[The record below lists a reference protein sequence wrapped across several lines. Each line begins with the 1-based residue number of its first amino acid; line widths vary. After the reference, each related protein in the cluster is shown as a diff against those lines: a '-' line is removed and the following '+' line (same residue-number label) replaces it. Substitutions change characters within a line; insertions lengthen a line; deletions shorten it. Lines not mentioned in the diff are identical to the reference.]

1 MNILSVYKLKYMNIN
16 LNIFHHGIGSVG
28 DLPIPFETVL
38 NISGLVI
45 VLTFVFLKVS
55 WKQSILIEKEVIL
68 GQKQPVLGKIF
79 GALILSLLILPGLF
93 SNEVAKTSITP
104 FIIWVFLWIGV
115 PVLGLF
121 FGDIYSKFN
130 PLSIISSSEDKSST
144 VWIAASLFL
153 GLTWFE
159 LVWRKPGNP
168 THIGIVFILLLL
180 ITTGSRIL
188 FRKNSIEVDPLHLLH
203 HLYAKMRFTVS
214 RPVYKNV
221 LENISNLSNFKG
233 VEYFILLMIGT
244 VTYDGLRGTTFWYNL
259 FGPSTLDIGFSTFA
273 FLAINLIIICS
284 YRFACWFA
292 LRVSGEEQEL
302 NKVSLLFGHT
312 MLPIAFA
319 YHVTHY
325 LSLLLYESQTIL
337 YRLNDPY
344 GMGWNLFGVE
354 EITINYFLTPVA
366 LWGIQVFVTL
376 AGHMLSV
383 VLAHDL
389 AIKLFGHQQ
398 SDKTQYIFLLI
409 TVGLTLQALFV
420 LSVP

>member
-1 MNILSVYKLKYMNIN
+1 MAFNLK
-16 LNIFHHGIGSVG
+16 IFHHGIGSVG

-38 NISGLVI
+38 NVSAWVI
-45 VLTFVFLKVS
+45 ILTFVFLKIS
-55 WKQSILIEKEVIL
+55 WKKSVLVQKEVIVE
-68 GQKQPVLGKIF
+68 QRQPWLGKIF
-79 GALILSLLILPGLF
+79 GVFILSLLILPGLIG
-93 SNEVAKTSITP
+93 NEEAKTSITP
-104 FIIWVFLWIGV
+104 LIIWVFLWIGV
-115 PVLGLF
+115 PVLGLV

-130 PLSIISSSEDKSST
+130 PLSIIPSPEKKPST
-144 VWIAASLFL
+144 VWFAAALFL

-168 THIGIVFILLLL
+168 THIGIVFILLML
-180 ITTGSRIL
+180 ITTGTRII
-188 FRKNSIEVDPLHLLH
+188 FGKASIEVDPLHLLH
-203 HLYAKMRFTVS
+203 HLYAKLRFTLS
-214 RPVYKNV
+214 KPIYKNM
-221 LENISNLSNFKG
+221 LENIANLSNFKG
-233 VEYFILLMIGT
+233 MEYFILLMIGT

-259 FGPSTLDIGFSTFA
+259 FGSSTLDITFSTFA
-273 FLAINLIIICS
+273 FFGINIIIIAS

-292 LRVSGEEQEL
+292 LKVSGEKQDL
-302 NKVSLLFGHT
+302 NNISLLFGHT

-344 GMGWNLFGVE
+344 GIGWNLFGINDVS
-354 EITINYFLTPVA
+354 INYFLTPVA

-398 SDKTQYIFLLI
+398 SDKTHYIFLLI

>member
-1 MNILSVYKLKYMNIN
+1 MVFN
-16 LNIFHHGIGSVG
+16 LEIFHHGIGSVG

-38 NISGLVI
+38 NVSAWVI
-45 VLTFVFLKVS
+45 ILTFVFLKIS
-55 WKQSILIEKEVIL
+55 WKKSVLVQKEVIVE
-68 GQKQPVLGKIF
+68 QRQPWLGKMF
-79 GALILSLLILPGLF
+79 GVFILSLLVLPGLI
-93 SNEVAKTSITP
+93 SNEEAKTSITP
-104 FIIWVFLWIGV
+104 LIIWVFLWIGV
-115 PVLGLF
+115 PVLGLV

-130 PLSIISSSEDKSST
+130 PLSIIPSSEKKPST
-144 VWIAASLFL
+144 VWFAAALFL

-168 THIGIVFILLLL
+168 THIGIVFILLML
-180 ITTGSRIL
+180 ITTGTRII
-188 FRKNSIEVDPLHLLH
+188 FSKASIEVDPLHLLH
-203 HLYAKMRFTVS
+203 HLYAKLRFTVS
-214 RPVYKNV
+214 KPIYKNM
-221 LENISNLSNFKG
+221 LENIANLSNFKG
-233 VEYFILLMIGT
+233 MEYFILLMIGT

-259 FGPSTLDIGFSTFA
+259 FGSSTLDITFSTFA
-273 FLAINLIIICS
+273 FFGINIVIIGS

-292 LRVSGEEQEL
+292 LKVSGEKQDL
-302 NKVSLLFGHT
+302 NNISLLFGHT

-344 GMGWNLFGVE
+344 GIGWNLFGIDEV
-354 EITINYFLTPVA
+354 TINYFLTPVA

>member
-1 MNILSVYKLKYMNIN
+1 MAFN
-16 LNIFHHGIGSVG
+16 LEIFHHGIGSVG

-38 NISGLVI
+38 NVSAWVI
-45 VLTFVFLKVS
+45 ILTFVFLKIS
-55 WKQSILIEKEVIL
+55 WKKSVLVQKEVIVE
-68 GQKQPVLGKIF
+68 QRQPWLGKIF
-79 GALILSLLILPGLF
+79 GVFILSLLILPGLIG
-93 SNEVAKTSITP
+93 NEEAKTSITP
-104 FIIWVFLWIGV
+104 LIIWVFLWIGV
-115 PVLGLF
+115 PVLGLV

-130 PLSIISSSEDKSST
+130 PLSIIPSPEKKPST
-144 VWIAASLFL
+144 VWFAAALFL

-168 THIGIVFILLLL
+168 THIGIVFILLML
-180 ITTGSRIL
+180 ITTVTRII
-188 FRKNSIEVDPLHLLH
+188 FSKASIEVDPLHLLH
-203 HLYAKMRFTVS
+203 HLYAKLRFTVS
-214 RPVYKNV
+214 KPIYKNM
-221 LENISNLSNFKG
+221 LENIANLSNFKG
-233 VEYFILLMIGT
+233 MEYFILLMIGT

-259 FGPSTLDIGFSTFA
+259 FGSSTLDITFSTFA
-273 FLAINLIIICS
+273 FFGINIVIIGS

-292 LRVSGEEQEL
+292 LKVSGEKQDL
-302 NKVSLLFGHT
+302 NNVSLLFGHT

-344 GMGWNLFGVE
+344 GIGWNLFGIDDVS
-354 EITINYFLTPVA
+354 INYFLTPVA

>member
-1 MNILSVYKLKYMNIN
+1 MTFN
-16 LNIFHHGIGSVG
+16 LEIFHHGIGSVG

-38 NISGLVI
+38 NVSAWVI
-45 VLTFVFLKVS
+45 ILTFVFLKIS
-55 WKQSILIEKEVIL
+55 WKKSVLVKKEVIVE
-68 GQKQPVLGKIF
+68 QRQPWLGKIF
-79 GALILSLLILPGLF
+79 GVFILSLLILPGLIG
-93 SNEVAKTSITP
+93 NEEAKTSITP
-104 FIIWVFLWIGV
+104 LIIWVFLWIGV
-115 PVLGLF
+115 PVLGLV

-130 PLSIISSSEDKSST
+130 PLSIIPSPEKKPST
-144 VWIAASLFL
+144 VWFAAALFL

-168 THIGIVFILLLL
+168 THIGIVFILLML
-180 ITTGSRIL
+180 ITTGTRII
-188 FRKNSIEVDPLHLLH
+188 FSKASIEVDPLHLLH
-203 HLYAKMRFTVS
+203 HLYAKLRFTLS
-214 RPVYKNV
+214 KPIYKNM
-221 LENISNLSNFKG
+221 LENIANLSNFKG
-233 VEYFILLMIGT
+233 MEYFILLMIGT

-259 FGPSTLDIGFSTFA
+259 FGSSTLDITFSTFA
-273 FLAINLIIICS
+273 FFGINIIIIGS

-292 LRVSGEEQEL
+292 LKVSGEKQDL
-302 NKVSLLFGHT
+302 NNISLLFGHT

-344 GMGWNLFGVE
+344 GIGWNLFGINDVS
-354 EITINYFLTPVA
+354 INYFLTPVA

>member
-1 MNILSVYKLKYMNIN
+1 MAFN
-16 LNIFHHGIGSVG
+16 LVIFHHGIGSVG

-38 NISGLVI
+38 NISAWVI
-45 VLTFVFLKVS
+45 ILTFVFLKIS
-55 WKQSILIEKEVIL
+55 WKKSVLIQREVL
-68 GQKQPVLGKIF
+68 VEQNQPWLGKMF
-79 GALILSLLILPGLF
+79 GVLILSLLILPGLI
-93 SNEVAKTSITP
+93 SNEEAKTSITP
-104 FIIWVFLWIGV
+104 LIIWVFLWIGV
-115 PVLGLF
+115 PVLGLV

-130 PLSIISSSEDKSST
+130 PLSIIPSSEKKPST
-144 VWIAASLFL
+144 VWFAAALFL

-168 THIGIVFILLLL
+168 THIGIVFILLML
-180 ITTGSRIL
+180 ITTSTRII
-188 FRKNSIEVDPLHLLH
+188 FGKASIEVDPLHLLH
-203 HLYAKMRFTVS
+203 HLYAKLRFTLS
-214 RPVYKNV
+214 KPIYKNM
-221 LENISNLSNFKG
+221 LENIANLSNFKG
-233 VEYFILLMIGT
+233 MEYFILLMIGT

-259 FGPSTLDIGFSTFA
+259 FGSSTLDITFSTFA
-273 FLAINLIIICS
+273 FFGINIIIIGS

-292 LRVSGEEQEL
+292 LKVSGEKQDL
-302 NKVSLLFGHT
+302 NNISLLFGHT

-344 GMGWNLFGVE
+344 GVGWNLFGIDEV
-354 EITINYFLTPVA
+354 TINYFLTPVA

-389 AIKLFGHQQ
+389 AIRLFGHQQ

>member
-1 MNILSVYKLKYMNIN
+1 MAFN
-16 LNIFHHGIGSVG
+16 LEIFHHGIGSVG

-38 NISGLVI
+38 NVSAWVI
-45 VLTFVFLKVS
+45 ILTFVFLKIS
-55 WKQSILIEKEVIL
+55 WKKSVLVQKEVIAE
-68 GQKQPVLGKIF
+68 QRQPWLGKIF
-79 GALILSLLILPGLF
+79 GVFILSLLILPGLIG
-93 SNEVAKTSITP
+93 NEEAKTSITP
-104 FIIWVFLWIGV
+104 LIIWVFLWIGV
-115 PVLGLF
+115 PVLGLV

-130 PLSIISSSEDKSST
+130 PLSIIPSPEKKPST
-144 VWIAASLFL
+144 VWFAAALFL

-168 THIGIVFILLLL
+168 THIGIVFILLML
-180 ITTGSRIL
+180 ITTVTRII
-188 FRKNSIEVDPLHLLH
+188 FSKASIEVDPLHLLH
-203 HLYAKMRFTVS
+203 HLYAKLRFTLS
-214 RPVYKNV
+214 KPIYKNM
-221 LENISNLSNFKG
+221 LENIANLSNFKG
-233 VEYFILLMIGT
+233 MEYFILLMIGT

-259 FGPSTLDIGFSTFA
+259 FGSSTLDITFSTFA
-273 FLAINLIIICS
+273 FFGINIIIIGS

-292 LRVSGEEQEL
+292 LKVSGEKQDL
-302 NKVSLLFGHT
+302 NNISLLFGHT

-344 GMGWNLFGVE
+344 GIGWNLFGIDDVS
-354 EITINYFLTPVA
+354 INYFLTPVA

>member
-1 MNILSVYKLKYMNIN
+1 MVFN
-16 LNIFHHGIGSVG
+16 LEIFHHGIGSVG

-38 NISGLVI
+38 NVSAWVI
-45 VLTFVFLKVS
+45 ILTFVFLKIS
-55 WKQSILIEKEVIL
+55 WKKSVLVQKEVIVE
-68 GQKQPVLGKIF
+68 QRQPWLGKMF
-79 GALILSLLILPGLF
+79 GVFILSLLILPGLIG
-93 SNEVAKTSITP
+93 NEEAKTSMTP
-104 FIIWVFLWIGV
+104 LIIWVFLWIGV
-115 PVLGLF
+115 PVLGLV

-130 PLSIISSSEDKSST
+130 PLSIIPSSEKKPST
-144 VWIAASLFL
+144 VWFAAALFL

-168 THIGIVFILLLL
+168 THIGIVFILLML
-180 ITTGSRIL
+180 ITTGTRII
-188 FRKNSIEVDPLHLLH
+188 FGKASIEVDPLHLLH
-203 HLYAKMRFTVS
+203 HLYAKLRFTLS
-214 RPVYKNV
+214 KPIYKNM
-221 LENISNLSNFKG
+221 LENIANLSNFKG
-233 VEYFILLMIGT
+233 MEYFILLMIGT

-259 FGPSTLDIGFSTFA
+259 FGSSTLDITFSTFA
-273 FLAINLIIICS
+273 FFGINIIIIAS

-292 LRVSGEEQEL
+292 LKVSGEKQDL
-302 NKVSLLFGHT
+302 NNISLLFGHT

-344 GMGWNLFGVE
+344 GIGWNLFGINDVS
-354 EITINYFLTPVA
+354 INYFLTPVA

>member
-1 MNILSVYKLKYMNIN
+1 MALN
-16 LNIFHHGIGSVG
+16 LETFHHGIGSVG

-38 NISGLVI
+38 NISAWVI
-45 VLTFVFLKVS
+45 ILTFVFLKIS
-55 WKQSILIEKEVIL
+55 WKKSVLTQKEVIVE
-68 GQKQPVLGKIF
+68 KRQPRLGKVF
-79 GALILSLLILPGLF
+79 GILLLSLLILPGLIG
-93 SNEVAKTSITP
+93 NEEAKTSITP
-104 FIIWVFLWIGV
+104 LIIWVFLWIGV
-115 PVLGLF
+115 PVFGLV
-121 FGDIYSKFN
+121 FGDIYTKFN
-130 PLSIISSSEDKSST
+130 PLSIIPSPEKKPST
-144 VWIAASLFL
+144 VWFAVALFL

-168 THIGIVFILLLL
+168 THIGIVFILLIL
-180 ITTGSRIL
+180 ITTGARIL
-188 FRKNSIEVDPLHLLH
+188 FGKASIEVDPLHLLH
-203 HLYAKMRFTVS
+203 HLYAKLRFTVS
-214 RPVYKNV
+214 KPIYKNM
-221 LENISNLSNFKG
+221 LENLANLSNFKG
-233 VEYFILLMIGT
+233 MEYFILLMIGT

-259 FGPSTLDIGFSTFA
+259 FGSSTLDITFSTIA
-273 FLAINLIIICS
+273 FFGINIIIICS

-292 LRVSGEEQEL
+292 IKVSGEKQDL
-302 NKVSLLFGHT
+302 NKISLLFGHT

-325 LSLLLYESQTIL
+325 ISLLLYESQTIL

-344 GMGWNLFGVE
+344 GVGWNLFDIDEV
-354 EITINYFLTPVA
+354 TINYFLTPVA

-383 VLAHDL
+383 ILAHDL

-398 SDKTQYIFLLI
+398 SDKTQYVFLLI

>member
-1 MNILSVYKLKYMNIN
+1 MVFN
-16 LNIFHHGIGSVG
+16 LEIFHHGIGSVG

-38 NISGLVI
+38 NVSAWVI
-45 VLTFVFLKVS
+45 ILTFVFLKIS
-55 WKQSILIEKEVIL
+55 WKKSVLVQKEVIVE
-68 GQKQPVLGKIF
+68 QRQPWLGKMF
-79 GALILSLLILPGLF
+79 GVFILSLLILPGLIG
-93 SNEVAKTSITP
+93 NEEAKTSITP
-104 FIIWVFLWIGV
+104 LIIWVFLWIGV
-115 PVLGLF
+115 PVLGLV

-130 PLSIISSSEDKSST
+130 PLSIIPSPEKKPST
-144 VWIAASLFL
+144 VWFAAALFL

-168 THIGIVFILLLL
+168 THIGIVFILLML
-180 ITTGSRIL
+180 ITTGTRII
-188 FRKNSIEVDPLHLLH
+188 FGKASIEVDPLHLLH
-203 HLYAKMRFTVS
+203 HLYAKLRFTVS
-214 RPVYKNV
+214 KPIYKNM
-221 LENISNLSNFKG
+221 LENIANLSNFKG
-233 VEYFILLMIGT
+233 MEYFILLMIGT

-259 FGPSTLDIGFSTFA
+259 FGSSTLDITFSTFA
-273 FLAINLIIICS
+273 FFGINIIIIAS

-292 LRVSGEEQEL
+292 LKVSGEKQDL
-302 NKVSLLFGHT
+302 NNISLLFGHT

-344 GMGWNLFGVE
+344 GIGWNLFGIDEV
-354 EITINYFLTPVA
+354 TINYFLTPVA

>member
-1 MNILSVYKLKYMNIN
+1 MAFN
-16 LNIFHHGIGSVG
+16 LEIFHHGIGSVG

-38 NISGLVI
+38 NVSAWVI
-45 VLTFVFLKVS
+45 ILTFVFLKIS
-55 WKQSILIEKEVIL
+55 WKKSVLVQKEVIVE
-68 GQKQPVLGKIF
+68 QRQPWLGKMF
-79 GALILSLLILPGLF
+79 GVFILSLLILPGLIG
-93 SNEVAKTSITP
+93 NEEAKTSITP
-104 FIIWVFLWIGV
+104 LIIWVFLWIGV
-115 PVLGLF
+115 PVLGLV

-130 PLSIISSSEDKSST
+130 PLSIIPSPEKKPST
-144 VWIAASLFL
+144 VWFAAALFL

-168 THIGIVFILLLL
+168 THIGIVFILLML
-180 ITTGSRIL
+180 ITTGTRII
-188 FRKNSIEVDPLHLLH
+188 FGKASIEVDPLHLLH
-203 HLYAKMRFTVS
+203 HLYAKLRFTLS
-214 RPVYKNV
+214 KPIYKNM
-221 LENISNLSNFKG
+221 LENIANLSNFKG
-233 VEYFILLMIGT
+233 MEYFILLMIGT

-259 FGPSTLDIGFSTFA
+259 FGSSTLDITFSTFA
-273 FLAINLIIICS
+273 FFGINIIIIAS

-292 LRVSGEEQEL
+292 LKVSGEKQDL
-302 NKVSLLFGHT
+302 NNISLLFGHT

-344 GMGWNLFGVE
+344 GIGWNLFGIDEV
-354 EITINYFLTPVA
+354 TINYFLTPVA

>member
-1 MNILSVYKLKYMNIN
+1 MHLKLIN
-16 LNIFHHGIGSVG
+16 FHHGIGSVG

-38 NISGLVI
+38 NISAWVI

-55 WKQSILIEKEVIL
+55 WKQSVLIEKEVVEAK
-68 GQKQPVLGKIF
+68 KQSISGKVVGLF
-79 GALILSLLILPGLF
+79 VLSLLIFPGLIG
-93 SNEVAKTSITP
+93 NEEAKTSITP
-104 FIIWVFLWIGV
+104 LIIWVFLWIGV
-115 PVLGLF
+115 PVLGLI
-121 FGDIYSKFN
+121 FGDIYAKFN
-130 PLSIISSSEDKSST
+130 PLSIIPSDEKKPTT
-144 VWIAASLFL
+144 VWFASLLFL

-168 THIGIVFILLLL
+168 SHIGVVFIILFVV
-180 ITTGSRIL
+180 TTGVRIL
-188 FRKNSIEVDPLHLLH
+188 FGKASIEVDPLHLLH
-203 HLYAKMRFTVS
+203 HLYAKLRFTVS
-214 RPVYKNV
+214 RPFYKNM
-221 LENISNLSNFKG
+221 LENIANLSNFKG
-233 VEYFILLMIGT
+233 MEYFILLMIGT

-259 FGPSTLDIGFSTFA
+259 FGSSTLDIGFSTLS
-273 FLAINLIIICS
+273 FLAINIIIISS

-292 LRVSGEEQEL
+292 LKVSGEKKDL
-302 NKVSLLFGHT
+302 NDVSLLFAHT

-325 LSLLLYESQTIL
+325 LSLLLYESQTIF

-344 GMGWNLFGVE
+344 GLGWNLFGIE

-366 LWGIQVFVTL
+366 LWGIQVFLTL

-389 AIKLFGHQQ
+389 SIKLFGHHQ

>member
-1 MNILSVYKLKYMNIN
+1 MTFN
-16 LNIFHHGIGSVG
+16 LEIFHHGIGSVG

-38 NISGLVI
+38 NVSAWVI
-45 VLTFVFLKVS
+45 ILTFVFLKIS
-55 WKQSILIEKEVIL
+55 WKKSVLVQKEVIVE
-68 GQKQPVLGKIF
+68 QRQPWLGKIF
-79 GALILSLLILPGLF
+79 GVFILSLLILPGLIG
-93 SNEVAKTSITP
+93 NEEAKTSITP
-104 FIIWVFLWIGV
+104 LIIWVFLWIGV
-115 PVLGLF
+115 PVLGLV

-130 PLSIISSSEDKSST
+130 PLSIIPSPEKKPST
-144 VWIAASLFL
+144 VWFAAALFL

-168 THIGIVFILLLL
+168 THIGIVFILLML
-180 ITTGSRIL
+180 ITTVTRII
-188 FRKNSIEVDPLHLLH
+188 FSKASIEVDPLHLLH
-203 HLYAKMRFTVS
+203 HLYAKLRFTVS
-214 RPVYKNV
+214 KPIYKNM
-221 LENISNLSNFKG
+221 LENIANLSNFKG
-233 VEYFILLMIGT
+233 MEYFILLMIGT

-259 FGPSTLDIGFSTFA
+259 FGSSTLDITFSTFA
-273 FLAINLIIICS
+273 FFGINIIIIGS

-292 LRVSGEEQEL
+292 LKVSGEKQDL

-344 GMGWNLFGVE
+344 GVGWNLFGIDEVA
-354 EITINYFLTPVA
+354 INYFLTPVA

-409 TVGLTLQALFV
+409 TVGLTIQALFV

>member
-1 MNILSVYKLKYMNIN
+1 MAFN
-16 LNIFHHGIGSVG
+16 LEIFHHGIGSVG

-38 NISGLVI
+38 NVSAWVI
-45 VLTFVFLKVS
+45 ILTFVFLKIS
-55 WKQSILIEKEVIL
+55 WKKSVLVQKEVIVE
-68 GQKQPVLGKIF
+68 QRQPWLGKMF
-79 GALILSLLILPGLF
+79 GVFILSLLILPGLIG
-93 SNEVAKTSITP
+93 NEEAKTSITP
-104 FIIWVFLWIGV
+104 LIIWVFLWIGV
-115 PVLGLF
+115 PVLGLV

-130 PLSIISSSEDKSST
+130 PLSIIPSPEKKPST
-144 VWIAASLFL
+144 VWFAAALFL

-168 THIGIVFILLLL
+168 THIGIVFILLML
-180 ITTGSRIL
+180 ITTGTRII
-188 FRKNSIEVDPLHLLH
+188 FSKASIEVDPLHLLH
-203 HLYAKMRFTVS
+203 HLYAKLRFTLS
-214 RPVYKNV
+214 KPIYKNM
-221 LENISNLSNFKG
+221 LENIANLSNFKG
-233 VEYFILLMIGT
+233 MEYFILLMIGT

-259 FGPSTLDIGFSTFA
+259 FGSSTLDITFSTFA
-273 FLAINLIIICS
+273 FFGINIIIIGS

-292 LRVSGEEQEL
+292 LKVSGEKQDL
-302 NKVSLLFGHT
+302 NNISLLFGHT

-344 GMGWNLFGVE
+344 GIGWNLFGIDEV
-354 EITINYFLTPVA
+354 TINYFLTPVA

>member
-1 MNILSVYKLKYMNIN
+1 MTFN
-16 LNIFHHGIGSVG
+16 LEIFHHGIGSVG

-38 NISGLVI
+38 NVSAWVI
-45 VLTFVFLKVS
+45 ILTFVFLKIS
-55 WKQSILIEKEVIL
+55 WKRSVLTEKEVIVE
-68 GQKQPVLGKIF
+68 QRQPWLGKIF
-79 GALILSLLILPGLF
+79 GVFILSLLILPGLIG
-93 SNEVAKTSITP
+93 NEEAKTSMTP
-104 FIIWVFLWIGV
+104 LIIWVFLWIGV
-115 PVLGLF
+115 PVLGLV

-130 PLSIISSSEDKSST
+130 PLSIIPSSEKKPST
-144 VWIAASLFL
+144 VWFAAALFL

-168 THIGIVFILLLL
+168 THIGIVFILLML
-180 ITTGSRIL
+180 ITTGTRII
-188 FRKNSIEVDPLHLLH
+188 FGKASIEVDPLHLLH
-203 HLYAKMRFTVS
+203 HLYAKLRFTLS
-214 RPVYKNV
+214 KPIYKNM
-221 LENISNLSNFKG
+221 LEKIANLSNFKG
-233 VEYFILLMIGT
+233 MEYFILLMIGT

-259 FGPSTLDIGFSTFA
+259 FGSSTLDITFSTFA
-273 FLAINLIIICS
+273 FFGINIVIIGS

-292 LRVSGEEQEL
+292 LKVSGEKQDL
-302 NKVSLLFGHT
+302 NNISLLFGHT

-344 GMGWNLFGVE
+344 GIGWNLFGIDEV
-354 EITINYFLTPVA
+354 TINYFLTPVA

>member
-1 MNILSVYKLKYMNIN
+1 MAFN
-16 LNIFHHGIGSVG
+16 LEIFHHGIGSVG

-38 NISGLVI
+38 NVSAWVI
-45 VLTFVFLKVS
+45 ILTFVFLKIS
-55 WKQSILIEKEVIL
+55 WKKSVLVQKEVIVE
-68 GQKQPVLGKIF
+68 QRQPWLGKIF
-79 GALILSLLILPGLF
+79 GVFILSLLILPGLIG
-93 SNEVAKTSITP
+93 NEEAKTSITP
-104 FIIWVFLWIGV
+104 LIIWVFLWIGV
-115 PVLGLF
+115 PVLGLV

-130 PLSIISSSEDKSST
+130 PLSIIPSPEKKPST
-144 VWIAASLFL
+144 VWFAAALFF

-168 THIGIVFILLLL
+168 THIGIVFILLML
-180 ITTGSRIL
+180 ITTGTRII
-188 FRKNSIEVDPLHLLH
+188 FSKASIEVDPLHLLH
-203 HLYAKMRFTVS
+203 HLYAKLRFTVS
-214 RPVYKNV
+214 KPIYKNM
-221 LENISNLSNFKG
+221 LENIANLSNFKG
-233 VEYFILLMIGT
+233 MEYFILLMIGT

-259 FGPSTLDIGFSTFA
+259 FGSSTLDITFSTFA
-273 FLAINLIIICS
+273 FFGINIIIIGS

-292 LRVSGEEQEL
+292 LKVSGEKQDL
-302 NKVSLLFGHT
+302 NNISLLFGHT

-344 GMGWNLFGVE
+344 GIGWNLFGIDDVS
-354 EITINYFLTPVA
+354 INYFLTPVA

>member
-1 MNILSVYKLKYMNIN
+1 MVFN
-16 LNIFHHGIGSVG
+16 LEIFHHGIGSVG

-38 NISGLVI
+38 NVSAWVI
-45 VLTFVFLKVS
+45 ILTFVFLKIS
-55 WKQSILIEKEVIL
+55 WKKSVLVQKEVIVE
-68 GQKQPVLGKIF
+68 QRQPWLGKMF
-79 GALILSLLILPGLF
+79 GVFILSLLVLPGLI
-93 SNEVAKTSITP
+93 SNEEAKTSITP
-104 FIIWVFLWIGV
+104 LIIWVFLWIGV
-115 PVLGLF
+115 PVLGLV

-130 PLSIISSSEDKSST
+130 PLSIIPSSEKKPST
-144 VWIAASLFL
+144 VWFAAALFL

-168 THIGIVFILLLL
+168 THIGIVFILLML
-180 ITTGSRIL
+180 ITTSTRII
-188 FRKNSIEVDPLHLLH
+188 FGKASIEVDPLHLLH
-203 HLYAKMRFTVS
+203 HLYAKLRFTLS
-214 RPVYKNV
+214 KPIYKNM
-221 LENISNLSNFKG
+221 LENIANLSNFKG
-233 VEYFILLMIGT
+233 MEYFILLMIGT

-259 FGPSTLDIGFSTFA
+259 FGSSTLDITFSTFA
-273 FLAINLIIICS
+273 FFGINIVIIGS

-292 LRVSGEEQEL
+292 LKVSGEKQDL
-302 NKVSLLFGHT
+302 NNISLLFGHT

-344 GMGWNLFGVE
+344 GIGWNLFGINDVS
-354 EITINYFLTPVA
+354 INYFLTPVA

>member
-1 MNILSVYKLKYMNIN
+1 MAFN
-16 LNIFHHGIGSVG
+16 LEIFHHGIGSVG

-38 NISGLVI
+38 NVSAWVI
-45 VLTFVFLKVS
+45 ILTFVFLKIS
-55 WKQSILIEKEVIL
+55 WKKSVLVQKEVIVE
-68 GQKQPVLGKIF
+68 QRQPWLGKIF
-79 GALILSLLILPGLF
+79 GVFILSLLILPGLIG
-93 SNEVAKTSITP
+93 NEEAKTSITP
-104 FIIWVFLWIGV
+104 LIIWVFLWIGV
-115 PVLGLF
+115 PVLGLV

-130 PLSIISSSEDKSST
+130 PLSIIPSPEKKPST
-144 VWIAASLFL
+144 VWFAAALFL

-168 THIGIVFILLLL
+168 THIGIVFILLML
-180 ITTGSRIL
+180 ITTVTRII
-188 FRKNSIEVDPLHLLH
+188 FSKASIEVDPLHLLH
-203 HLYAKMRFTVS
+203 HLYAKLRFTLS
-214 RPVYKNV
+214 KPIYKNM
-221 LENISNLSNFKG
+221 LENIANLSNFKG
-233 VEYFILLMIGT
+233 MEYFILLMIGT

-259 FGPSTLDIGFSTFA
+259 FGSSTLDITFSTFA
-273 FLAINLIIICS
+273 FFGINIIIIAS

-292 LRVSGEEQEL
+292 LKVSGEKQDL
-302 NKVSLLFGHT
+302 NNISLLFGHT

-344 GMGWNLFGVE
+344 GIGWNLFGIDDVS
-354 EITINYFLTPVA
+354 INYFLTPVA

>member
-1 MNILSVYKLKYMNIN
+1 MALN
-16 LNIFHHGIGSVG
+16 LETFHHGIGSVG

-38 NISGLVI
+38 NISAWVI
-45 VLTFVFLKVS
+45 ILTFVFLKIS
-55 WKQSILIEKEVIL
+55 WKKSVLTQKEVIVE
-68 GQKQPVLGKIF
+68 KRQPRLGKVF
-79 GALILSLLILPGLF
+79 GILLLSLLILPGLIG
-93 SNEVAKTSITP
+93 NEEAKTSITP
-104 FIIWVFLWIGV
+104 LIIWVFLWIGV
-115 PVLGLF
+115 PVFGLV
-121 FGDIYSKFN
+121 FGDIYTKFN
-130 PLSIISSSEDKSST
+130 PLSIIPSPEKKPST
-144 VWIAASLFL
+144 VWFAVALFL

-168 THIGIVFILLLL
+168 THIGIVFILLIL
-180 ITTGSRIL
+180 ITTGARIL
-188 FRKNSIEVDPLHLLH
+188 FGKASIEVDPLHLLH
-203 HLYAKMRFTVS
+203 HLYAKLRFTVS
-214 RPVYKNV
+214 KPIYKNM
-221 LENISNLSNFKG
+221 LENLANLSNFKG
-233 VEYFILLMIGT
+233 MEYFILLMIGT

-259 FGPSTLDIGFSTFA
+259 FGSSTLDITFSTIA
-273 FLAINLIIICS
+273 FFGINIIIICS

-292 LRVSGEEQEL
+292 IKVSGEKQDL
-302 NKVSLLFGHT
+302 NKISLLFGHT

-325 LSLLLYESQTIL
+325 ISLLLYESQTIL

-344 GMGWNLFGVE
+344 GIGWNLFDIDEV
-354 EITINYFLTPVA
+354 TINYFLTPVA

-383 VLAHDL
+383 ILAHDL

-398 SDKTQYIFLLI
+398 SDKTQYVFLLI